1 MCTEMSKT
9 KEQLTHQQEPTFI
22 SAEYETQLRDRH
34 GDIIADEIAHNW
46 RYAEIPDSSGEQL
59 PYVRLNEGAG
69 EKPVLYIPG
78 FTEGIV
84 SKAPFAAELAG
95 LGNDVI
101 MPDQN
106 RKKILKDSTNKKDAT
121 YSQAMNY
128 LAVIEAEG
136 IENVDIVTHSYGSL
150 IFDKM
155 QEIAADQGKTYFD
168 DANVIMLAPAGF
180 SKEKIR
186 TIGKRF
192 LAVAKSEG
200 KDNPKDFPDSPE
212 MLKAGVKNFTAN
224 IPRTLREVRH
234 LAKNQVDYK
243 RLLKSKIASLA
254 IVSYAEDK
262 LYSDKVLESTV
273 NKVTQAGASWEIPIK
288 QKNGQRFDPSSAKP
302 HATHN
307 DEQFN
312 PYRVAA
318 TVNEILHR

>member
-1 MCTEMSKT
+1 MKKT
-9 KEQLTHQQEPTFI
+9 KEQQLHQPEPSFI
-22 SAEYETQLRDRH
+22 STEYETELQARH
-34 GDIIADEIAHNW
+34 GDAISSEIAHNW
-46 RYAEIPDSSGEQL
+46 RYAELPDSPGEQL
-59 PYVRLNEGAG
+59 PYIRLNEGAS

-106 RKKILKDSTNKKDAT
+106 RKKILKDAANKKDAT

-136 IENVDIVTHSYGSL
+136 LENVDIVTHSYGSL

-155 QEIAADQGKTYFD
+155 QEIAADQGKSYFD
-168 DANVIMLAPAGF
+168 DANVVMLAPAGF

-192 LAVAKSEG
+192 MAVAKSEG
-200 KDNPKDFPDSPE
+200 KGNPKDFPDTPE
-212 MLKAGVKNFTAN
+212 MLKAGIKNFTAN
-224 IPRTLREVRH
+224 IPRAVGEVRH

-243 RLLKSKIASLA
+243 RLLESGIANLA
-254 IVSYAEDK
+254 VVSYAEDR
-262 LYSDKVLESTV
+262 LYSDKVIESTV
-273 NKVTQAGASWEIPIK
+273 NQATQAGASWVVPIS
-288 QKNGQRFDPSSAKP
+288 QKERFDPDSAKP

-318 TVNEILHR
+318 TVDEILNQG